1 MLQRAQIEKANCF
14 LSKQCA
20 CQSLTA
26 LSLSLSLCRMHLEIL
41 KKGFLP
47 AVSFHATGV
56 AGSLRSTFPEET
68 AALTSNNIWEKKSGK
83 KWFQNAKYL
92 EVPSPVPSERIL
104 LNG

>member
-1 MLQRAQIEKANCF
+1 
-14 LSKQCA
+14 
-20 CQSLTA
+20 
-26 LSLSLSLCRMHLEIL
+26 MHLEIL

-47 AVSFHATGV
+47 AVSFHATELLEASGPL
-56 AGSLRSTFPEET
+56 SLRKQ